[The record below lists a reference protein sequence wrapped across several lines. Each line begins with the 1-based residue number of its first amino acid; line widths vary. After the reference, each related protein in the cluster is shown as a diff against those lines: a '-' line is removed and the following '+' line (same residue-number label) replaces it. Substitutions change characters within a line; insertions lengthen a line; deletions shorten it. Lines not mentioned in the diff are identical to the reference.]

1 LEIPKFQKK
10 LQNNQKVEE
19 TTKEMKKS
27 GKKSF
32 FLIFLTK
39 SKIFLLSYLP
49 LEF

>member
-1 LEIPKFQKK
+1 MNKK

-19 TTKEMKKS
+19 TTKEMKNS
-27 GKKSF
+27 KKSF

-39 SKIFLLSYLP
+39 SKIFLLSYFP